1 MMEIS
6 LRYAIAKAKR
16 NIENNKYSKIE
27 NILDAIYQYRIRED
41 EVTTMMKSINKWIKK
56 QNGLFEYYD
65 DFDIKCIMRNL

>member
-41 EVTTMMKSINKWIKK
+41 EVTTMMK
-56 QNGLFEYYD
+56 
-65 DFDIKCIMRNL
+65 